1 MAEVGLDKVLG
12 GFSLSGLQSS
22 VYGIAEYVIWG
33 VLILG
38 VVIFAWLK
46 WQDKKV
52 FIYPVR
58 IFKQRAN
65 GLVKEQNVW
74 GGYKKVGNISTFV
87 LKMSAWGKKPMEK
100 LPNSEYMDEENRIYY
115 WQVSPD
121 SPLIQVSRQFIIER
135 VLVPND
141 NFINPTPER
150 REEIIKKWTLDLL
163 GEEEFKDKSEEI
175 RQARAIEL
183 YEMQVEEEKNKFVDV
198 TKPTYSPV
206 PTDLKQQ
213 AMAEINNYRAT
224 LGVDTNKQIMYFTIG
239 VIALVVL
246 AIILFYIASNKGDI
260 PILTK

>member
-12 GFSLSGLQSS
+12 GFSLSGIQSS

-38 VVIFAWLK
+38 VVIFGWLK

-58 IFKQRAN
+58 IFRQRAN
-65 GLVKEQNVW
+65 GMVKEQNVM
-74 GGYKKVGNISTFV
+74 GGYKKVGKMTTFV
-87 LKMSAWGKKPMEK
+87 LKMKAFKKKNMEK
-100 LPNSEYMDEENRIYY
+100 LPNSEFMDEDNRIYY

-121 SPLIQVSRQFIIER
+121 SPLIQVNRSFIIEK
-135 VLVPND
+135 VLVPNE
-141 NFINPTPER
+141 NFINPSEER
-150 REEIIKKWTLDLL
+150 KEEIIKKWTIDLL
-163 GEEEFKDKSEEI
+163 NEEEYKDKSEEI
-175 RQARAIEL
+175 RRARAMDLFE
-183 YEMQVEEEKNKFVDV
+183 EKVEEEKNRLIDI

-213 AMAEINNYRAT
+213 AMAEMSNYRAT

-239 VIALVVL
+239 VISLVVL
-246 AIILFYIASNKGDI
+246 AIVLFYIASNKGDI
-260 PILTK
+260 PIITK